1 MTTLAY
7 AASDSAAMVGRSV
20 KHTVRNL
27 ESLLMSVI
35 LPVVLMLLFVYVFG
49 GAIDPSGALR
59 ELRGAGIILLC
70 TGYGAASTAV
80 DVAQDMAEGVAGPV
94 PVDADPQLGGA
105 HRARGRLGRPQR
117 AGHRAGD
124 RGGVPDR
131 FRPDAGALEWLAVAG
146 VLLLWCWRLSWMAVC
161 FGLIAR
167 TVEGANGFTFL
178 VLFLPYLS
186 SAFVPVE
193 TMKAGCGR
201 WRRTSRSRRSPRR
214 CAGCCSAPRSAS
226 HGWQSVLWWRRAPE
240 SARTLRPTVRSAAV
254 PPADRPGI
262 RRGPALGLR
271 RRASR
276 NADQRSPAD
285 RTARGVRMSRAHRRP
300 ARRPNS
306 TTPT

>member
-1 MTTLAY
+1 MTTLTY

-49 GAIDPSGALR
+49 GAIDPSGDYANYVVP
-59 ELRGAGIILLC
+59 GIILLC

-80 DVAQDMAEGVAGPV
+80 DVARDMTEGV
-94 PVDADPQLGGA
+94 VDRFRSMPILSSAVLTGHVVA
-105 HRARGRLGRPQR
+105 SVARNTL
-117 AGHRAGD
+117 ATVLVI
-124 RGGVPDR
+124 GVAFLTG

-146 VLLLWCWRLSWMAVC
+146 VLLLWVLALSWVAVC

-193 TMKAGCGR
+193 TMRAGLRAVAANQPVTPIAETLRGLLLGTPIGSYGWQALAWCAGLLVAAFTAATILFR
-201 WRRTSRSRRSPRR
+201 RRTSS
-214 CAGCCSAPRSAS
+214 
-226 HGWQSVLWWRRAPE
+226 
-240 SARTLRPTVRSAAV
+240 
-254 PPADRPGI
+254 
-262 RRGPALGLR
+262 
-271 RRASR
+271 
-276 NADQRSPAD
+276 
-285 RTARGVRMSRAHRRP
+285 
-300 ARRPNS
+300 
-306 TTPT
+306 